1 MCNVIYMTYTLLCD
15 SKVIEKIITSYL
27 SGYKKVN
34 DDNPDF
40 FIVEDSFLK
49 IKGFTVKSFF
59 EQNLDSENV
68 LFITSSTSQE
78 LLVELIQSR
87 GQASGKT
94 RYILKPFD
102 KDGLMEKVEQLTS

>member
-1 MCNVIYMTYTLLCD
+1 MTYTLLSD
-15 SKVIEKIITSYL
+15 SKVMKKIITSFL
-27 SGYKKVN
+27 SDFKQVN

-49 IKGFTVKSFF
+49 SKGFNVKSFF

-78 LLVELIQSR
+78 LLVEFIQSR
-87 GQASGKT
+87 SQASGHS

-102 KDGLMEKVEQLTS
+102 KDGLVEKVEQLTS